1 VLAGTNLDFKATKEI
16 WNFLRNYS
24 LSGLSGCNGVSISE
38 EVHTPTLMVSPN
50 PCSQVISISS
60 NHVATPYQLFS
71 SLGTLVRSGTAVH
84 GLTTIDISLLSPN
97 MYILQVGDEMVKVIK
112 E

>member
-1 VLAGTNLDFKATKEI
+1 
-16 WNFLRNYS
+16 
-24 LSGLSGCNGVSISE
+24 
-38 EVHTPTLMVSPN
+38 
-50 PCSQVISISS
+50 
-60 NHVATPYQLFS
+60 VATPYQLFS